1 MTVTE
6 TMNQKHQEDLQ
17 RLRAFRLLDDDFF
30 TKCFDGN
37 TECIQL
43 VLRIVLDKPDLSVVD
58 VRTQVFV
65 ENLLNRSVRLD
76 VLATDQV
83 GRKFNIEI
91 QRADKGAGRRRARY
105 NSSMMDANLL
115 KKGEDF
121 ESLPETFVVF
131 ITEND
136 VIGKGR
142 PVYPI
147 ERCFIDTGE
156 KFEDGSHILYV
167 NGAYR
172 DETPIGKLM
181 HDFACTDPSDMYYP
195 VLAKRARFFKESE
208 EGIAVMCKAMEDMRK
223 QTLEEG
229 MRAVALRMLELGK
242 NSLDEISIVSG
253 LSLDEVKK
261 LNEDKSA

>member
-1 MTVTE
+1 
-6 TMNQKHQEDLQ
+6 
-17 RLRAFRLLDDDFF
+17 
-30 TKCFDGN
+30 
-37 TECIQL
+37 
-43 VLRIVLDKPDLSVVD
+43 
-58 VRTQVFV
+58 
-65 ENLLNRSVRLD
+65 
-76 VLATDQV
+76 
-83 GRKFNIEI
+83 
-91 QRADKGAGRRRARY
+91 
-105 NSSMMDANLL
+105 MMDVNLL

-195 VLAKRARFFKESE
+195 VLAERARFFKESE

-223 QTLEEG
+223 QTIEEG